1 MRQRED
7 SVEPLELLGNSRGI
21 REVRKLIE
29 KASRYDYPVLITGET
44 GVGKTLV
51 ARLIHLASF
60 RREGPFL
67 HLGCSNIPSDLFES
81 ELFGHEKGAF
91 TGAIERKKGKVELA
105 DGGTLFLDE
114 ITDMSLYNQA
124 KLLLFLE
131 SGRFYR
137 VGGTEELSADVRII
151 AATNRDLKKIIRSKK
166 FREDLYFRL
175 ATIEIYIPPLRRRK
189 EDICPLVE
197 DILRRES
204 EKIGKEIKITPG
216 AIERLTAYDF
226 PGNIREL
233 ENIIRRALIEVKG
246 DEIKAENISFSAG
259 PWGKR
264 RVKISKEQVTKV
276 IAKCGGKKSKAA
288 RLLGISRKTLYKVL
302 KNCFS
307 Q

>member
-1 MRQRED
+1 MRQRYD
-7 SVEPLELLGNSRGI
+7 SVEPLKLIRNSRGV

-51 ARLIHLASF
+51 AQLIHLASL

-67 HLGCSNIPSDLFES
+67 YLGCSNIPSDLFES

-114 ITDMSLYNQA
+114 IADMSLYNQA

-131 SGRFYR
+131 SGKFYR
-137 VGGTEELSADVRII
+137 VGGTEELSADVKII
-151 AATNRDLKKIIRSKK
+151 TATNRDLKKIIRSKK

-189 EDICPLVE
+189 EDIRPLVE

-204 EKIGKEIKITPG
+204 EKIGKEIKIEPE
-216 AIERLTAYDF
+216 ALERLMAYDY

-233 ENIIRRALIEVKG
+233 ENIIRRALIEFKG
-246 DEIKAENISFSAG
+246 DEIKAENISFTTG
-259 PWGKR
+259 PWGRR
-264 RVKISKEQVTKV
+264 RVKISNEQVSKV
-276 IAKCGGKKSKAA
+276 LARCGGKKSKAA
-288 RLLGISRKTLYKVL
+288 RLLGISRKTL
-302 KNCFS
+302 
-307 Q
+307 